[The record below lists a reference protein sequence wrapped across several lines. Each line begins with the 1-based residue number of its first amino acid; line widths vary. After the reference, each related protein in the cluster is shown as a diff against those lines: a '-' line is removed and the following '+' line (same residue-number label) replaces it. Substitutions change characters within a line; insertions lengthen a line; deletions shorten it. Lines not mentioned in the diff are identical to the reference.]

1 MYDDLFL
8 FIKVAQFGS
17 FTKAAKELGIYQ
29 STISRRILSLEES
42 LGSKLIIRTANHF
55 ELSKQGQQLYQ
66 NLMGQESLIQSKIF
80 SALKNEDLIF
90 GEIRVMLPH
99 ALPLHIITPK
109 IPEFLAKHPHLK
121 ARIYYQNHEINL
133 QKDYIDLAV
142 VYGLPEQQAQRVKL
156 IHRAELV
163 AVCTPEYIE
172 QYGYLTDPDEINRH
186 QVIVVLRDHGE
197 IISRANVINNKTQQI
212 TTINVNYTLATNN
225 FVHNLELVDTGKFI
239 AVFYASN
246 VSSALKSGKYVRV
259 LPDYSFDKLDFYM
272 LKRVPDDPKIN
283 AFANFIEECLATLS

>member
-42 LGSKLIIRTANHF
+42 LGTKLIVRTANHF
-55 ELSKQGQQLYQ
+55 ELSLYGQRLYE
-66 NLMGQESLIQSKIF
+66 NLIGQEDLLENKIF
-80 SALKNEDLIF
+80 SALQNEDLVF

-99 ALPLHIITPK
+99 SLPLQIITPK
-109 IPEFLAKHPHLK
+109 IPDFMAKHPNLK
-121 ARIYYQNHEINL
+121 ARIYFQNHEVNL
-133 QKDYIDLAV
+133 QKDYIDLAI

-172 QYGYLTDPDEINRH
+172 QYGYLTDPADIDDH
-186 QVIVVLRDHGE
+186 QIIVVLRDHGE
-197 IISRANVINNKTQQI
+197 IINRTNIVHNETQQI
-212 TTINVNYTLATNN
+212 TTININHTLATNN
-225 FVHNLELVDTGKFI
+225 FMHNLELVETGRFI
-239 AVFYASN
+239 AVFY
-246 VSSALKSGKYVRV
+246 VSAVEKAINEGKYIRV
-259 LPDYSFDKLDFYM
+259 LPDYSFEKLDFYM
-272 LKRVPDDPKIN
+272 LKRVQDDPKIN
-283 AFANFIEECLATLS
+283 AFGDFIEECLVGL

>member
-42 LGSKLIIRTANHF
+42 LGTKLIVRTANHF
-55 ELSKQGQQLYQ
+55 ELSLYGQRLYE
-66 NLMGQESLIQSKIF
+66 NLIGQEDLLENKIF
-80 SALKNEDLIF
+80 SALQNEDLVF

-99 ALPLHIITPK
+99 SLPLQIITPK
-109 IPEFLAKHPHLK
+109 IPDFMAKHPNLK
-121 ARIYYQNHEINL
+121 ARIYFQNHEVNL
-133 QKDYIDLAV
+133 QKDYIDLAI

-172 QYGYLTDPDEINRH
+172 QYGYLTDPADIDDH
-186 QVIVVLRDHGE
+186 QIIVVLRDHGE
-197 IISRANVINNKTQQI
+197 IINRTNIVHNETQQI
-212 TTINVNYTLATNN
+212 TTININHTLATNN
-225 FVHNLELVDTGKFI
+225 FMHNLELVETGKFI
-239 AVFYASN
+239 AVFY
-246 VSSALKSGKYVRV
+246 VSAVEKAINEGKYIRV
-259 LPDYSFDKLDFYM
+259 LPDYSFEKLDFYM
-272 LKRVPDDPKIN
+272 LKRVQDDPKIN
-283 AFANFIEECLATLS
+283 AFGDFIEECLVGL

>member
-42 LGSKLIIRTANHF
+42 LGTKLIVRTANHF
-55 ELSKQGQQLYQ
+55 ELSLYGQRLYE
-66 NLMGQESLIQSKIF
+66 NLIGQEDLLENKIF
-80 SALKNEDLIF
+80 SALQNEDLVF

-99 ALPLHIITPK
+99 SLPLQIITPK
-109 IPEFLAKHPHLK
+109 IPDFMAKHPNLK
-121 ARIYYQNHEINL
+121 ARIYFQNHEVNL
-133 QKDYIDLAV
+133 QKDYIDLAI

-172 QYGYLTDPDEINRH
+172 QYGYLTDPADIDDH
-186 QVIVVLRDHGE
+186 QIIVVLRDHGE
-197 IISRANVINNKTQQI
+197 IINRTNIVHNKTQQV
-212 TTINVNYTLATNN
+212 TTININHTLATNN
-225 FVHNLELVDTGKFI
+225 FMHNLELVETGKFI
-239 AVFYASN
+239 AVFY
-246 VSSALKSGKYVRV
+246 VSAVEKAINEGKYIRV
-259 LPDYSFDKLDFYM
+259 LPDYSFEKLDFYM
-272 LKRVPDDPKIN
+272 LKRVQDDPKIN
-283 AFANFIEECLATLS
+283 AFGDFIEECLVGL

>member
-29 STISRRILSLEES
+29 STISRRILSLEEA
-42 LGSKLIIRTANHF
+42 LGSKLIVRTANHF
-55 ELSKQGQQLYQ
+55 ELSIQGQQLYQ
-66 NLMGQESLIQSKIF
+66 NLIGQESLLQSKIF
-80 SALKNEDLIF
+80 SALQNEDSIF

-99 ALPLHIITPK
+99 SLPLQIITPK
-109 IPEFLAKHPHLK
+109 IPEFMAKHPHLK

-163 AVCTPEYIE
+163 AVCTPEYIA
-172 QYGYLTDPDEINRH
+172 QYGYLTDPADIDNH
-186 QVIVVLRDHGE
+186 QIIVVLRDHGE
-197 IISRANVINNKTQQI
+197 IINRANIINNKTQETI
-212 TTINVNYTLATNN
+212 TINVNHILATNN
-225 FVHNLELVDTGKFI
+225 FFHNLELVETGKFI
-239 AVFYASN
+239 ATFYATT
-246 VSSALKSGKYVRV
+246 VDKALEAGKYIRV
-259 LPDYSFDKLDFYM
+259 LPDYSFEKLDFYM
-272 LKRVPDDPKIN
+272 LKRVSDDPKIN
-283 AFANFIEECLATLS
+283 AFADFLEECLLGL

>member
-42 LGSKLIIRTANHF
+42 LGTKLIVRTANHF
-55 ELSKQGQQLYQ
+55 ELSLYGQRLYE
-66 NLMGQESLIQSKIF
+66 NLIGQEDLLENKIF
-80 SALKNEDLIF
+80 SALQNEDLVF

-99 ALPLHIITPK
+99 SLPLQIITPK
-109 IPEFLAKHPHLK
+109 IPDFMAKHPNLK
-121 ARIYYQNHEINL
+121 ARIYFQNHEVNL
-133 QKDYIDLAV
+133 QKDYIDLAI

-172 QYGYLTDPDEINRH
+172 QYGYLTDPADIDDH
-186 QVIVVLRDHGE
+186 QIIVVLRDHGE
-197 IISRANVINNKTQQI
+197 IINRTNIVHNETQQV
-212 TTINVNYTLATNN
+212 TTININHTLATNN
-225 FVHNLELVDTGKFI
+225 FMHNLELVETGKFI
-239 AVFYASN
+239 AVFYASAVEKAIN
-246 VSSALKSGKYVRV
+246 EGKYIRV
-259 LPDYSFDKLDFYM
+259 LPDYSFEKLDFYM
-272 LKRVPDDPKIN
+272 LKRVQDDPKIN
-283 AFANFIEECLATLS
+283 AFGDFIEECLVGL

>member
-42 LGSKLIIRTANHF
+42 LGTKLIVRTANHF
-55 ELSKQGQQLYQ
+55 ELSLYGQRLYE
-66 NLMGQESLIQSKIF
+66 NLIGQEDLLENKIF
-80 SALKNEDLIF
+80 SALQNEDLVF

-99 ALPLHIITPK
+99 SLPLQVITPK
-109 IPEFLAKHPHLK
+109 IPEFMAKHPHLK

-156 IHRAELV
+156 IHSAELL
-163 AVCTPEYIE
+163 AVCTPEYIA
-172 QYGYLTDPDEINRH
+172 QYGYLTDPADIHNH
-186 QVIVVLRDHGE
+186 QVIGILRDDGK
-197 IISRANVINNKTQQI
+197 IINRANIINNKTQQI
-212 TTINVNYTLATNN
+212 ITINVNHTLATNN
-225 FVHNLELVDTGKFI
+225 FFHNLELVETGKFI
-239 AVFYASN
+239 ALFY
-246 VSSALKSGKYVRV
+246 VSAVEKAINEGTYIRV
-259 LPDYSFDKLDFYM
+259 LPDYSFEKLDFYM
-272 LKRVPDDPKIN
+272 LKRVHDDPKIN
-283 AFANFIEECLATLS
+283 AFADFLEECLVGL

>member
-42 LGSKLIIRTANHF
+42 LGTKLIVRTANHF
-55 ELSKQGQQLYQ
+55 ELSLYGQRLYE
-66 NLMGQESLIQSKIF
+66 NLIGQEDLLENKIF
-80 SALKNEDLIF
+80 SALQNEDLVF

-99 ALPLHIITPK
+99 SLPLQIITPK
-109 IPEFLAKHPHLK
+109 IPDFMAKHPNLK
-121 ARIYYQNHEINL
+121 ARIYFQNHEVNL
-133 QKDYIDLAV
+133 QKDYIDLAI

-172 QYGYLTDPDEINRH
+172 QYGYLTDPADIDDH
-186 QVIVVLRDHGE
+186 QIIVVLRDHGE
-197 IISRANVINNKTQQI
+197 IINRTNIVHNETQQV
-212 TTINVNYTLATNN
+212 TTININHTLATNN
-225 FVHNLELVDTGKFI
+225 FMHNLELVETGKFI
-239 AVFYASN
+239 AVFY
-246 VSSALKSGKYVRV
+246 VSAVEKAINEGKYIRV
-259 LPDYSFDKLDFYM
+259 LPDYSFEKLDFYM
-272 LKRVPDDPKIN
+272 LKRVHDDPKIN
-283 AFANFIEECLATLS
+283 AFADFLEECLVGL

>member
-42 LGSKLIIRTANHF
+42 LGTKLIVRTANHF
-55 ELSKQGQQLYQ
+55 ELSLYGQRLYE
-66 NLMGQESLIQSKIF
+66 NLIGQEDLLENKIF
-80 SALKNEDLIF
+80 SALQNEDLVF

-99 ALPLHIITPK
+99 SLPLQIITPK
-109 IPEFLAKHPHLK
+109 IPDFMAKHPNLK
-121 ARIYYQNHEINL
+121 ARIYFQNHEVNL
-133 QKDYIDLAV
+133 QKDYIDLAI

-172 QYGYLTDPDEINRH
+172 QYGYLTDPADIDDH
-186 QVIVVLRDHGE
+186 QIIVVLRDHGE
-197 IISRANVINNKTQQI
+197 IINRTNIVHNETQQV
-212 TTINVNYTLATNN
+212 TTININHTLATNN
-225 FVHNLELVDTGKFI
+225 FMHNLELVETGKFI
-239 AVFYASN
+239 AVFY
-246 VSSALKSGKYVRV
+246 VSAVEKAINEGKYIRV
-259 LPDYSFDKLDFYM
+259 LPDYSFEKLDFYM
-272 LKRVPDDPKIN
+272 LKRVQDDPKIN
-283 AFANFIEECLATLS
+283 AFGDFIEECLVGL

>member
-42 LGSKLIIRTANHF
+42 LGTKLIVRTANHF
-55 ELSKQGQQLYQ
+55 ELSLYGQRLYE
-66 NLMGQESLIQSKIF
+66 NLIGQEDLLENKIF
-80 SALKNEDLIF
+80 SALQNEDLVF

-99 ALPLHIITPK
+99 SLPLQIITPK
-109 IPEFLAKHPHLK
+109 IPDFMAKHPNLK
-121 ARIYYQNHEINL
+121 ARIYFQNHEVNL
-133 QKDYIDLAV
+133 QKDYIDLAI

-172 QYGYLTDPDEINRH
+172 QYGYLTDPADIDDH
-186 QVIVVLRDHGE
+186 QIIVVLRDHGE
-197 IISRANVINNKTQQI
+197 IINRTNIVHNKTQQV
-212 TTINVNYTLATNN
+212 TTININHTLATNN
-225 FVHNLELVDTGKFI
+225 FMHNLELVETGRFI
-239 AVFYASN
+239 AVFY
-246 VSSALKSGKYVRV
+246 VSAVEKAINEGKYIRV
-259 LPDYSFDKLDFYM
+259 LPDYSFEKLDFYM
-272 LKRVPDDPKIN
+272 LKRVQDDPKIN
-283 AFANFIEECLATLS
+283 AFGDFIEECLVGL